1 MLREIDGFEVPV
13 PTGAFYVYPNVS
25 KVLGKEINGRVANTS
40 SELAE
45 LILDEA
51 EVAVVPGEA
60 FGAPG
65 YIRMGYALSDEDLV
79 EGVERLQRLFA

>member
-1 MLREIDGFEVPV
+1 MASRFRFRRVRS
-13 PTGAFYVYPNVS
+13 TYPNVS
-25 KVLGKEINGRVANTS
+25 RVLGKEINGRVANTT

-65 YIRMGYALSDEDLV
+65 CIRMGYALSDEDLV